1 MFIVLDTGPLGDL
14 VNPYDNPKTRAIQA
28 WMRGHLQKGVRFV
41 LPEIADYEVRR
52 SEILNVLNSPFGPC
66 DSAAALYQLD
76 QLKGVIIYEPLT
88 TPTMQLAAK
97 LWAEKRQGTAK
108 GDPEHHPRLD
118 ADIIITAQA
127 VQQSKT
133 NGSAPV
139 VIATMNLKDFLF
151 SPTPTVTANEWHL
164 I

>member
-14 VNPYDNPKTRAIQA
+14 VNPFDNEKTRAIQA
-28 WMRGHLQKGVRFV
+28 WMNGHLKNGVRFV
-41 LPEIADYEVRR
+41 LPEIADYEIRR
-52 SEILNVLNSPFGPC
+52 SEILNILNSDFGPC
-66 DSAAALYQLD
+66 ASAAALYQLD
-76 QLKGVIIYEPLT
+76 QLKAVIAYEPLT

-97 LWAEKRQGTAK
+97 LWAEKRQGTTK
-108 GDPEHHPRLD
+108 GDPEWHPKLD

-127 VQQSKT
+127 IQKS
-133 NGSAPV
+133 NGHEPV
-139 VIATMNLKDFLF
+139 IIATINLKDFLF

>member
-1 MFIVLDTGPLGDL
+1 MFIVLDTGPLGEL
-14 VNPYDNPKTRAIQA
+14 VNPFDNVKTRAIQA
-28 WMRGHLQKGVRFV
+28 WMRGHLKKGVRFV

-52 SEILNVLNSPFGPC
+52 SEILNVLNSDFGPC
-66 DSAAALYQLD
+66 ASAAALYQLD
-76 QLKGVIIYEPLT
+76 QLKAVITYEPLT

-97 LWAEKRQGTAK
+97 LWAEKRKGTTK

-127 VQQSKT
+127 IRKS
-133 NGSAPV
+133 NGRDPV

-151 SPTPTVTANEWHL
+151 SPTPTVTAEEWRL

>member
-14 VNPYDNPKTRAIQA
+14 VNPFDNPETRAIRS
-28 WMRGHLQKGVRFV
+28 WMRAHLARGVRFL

-52 SEILNVLNSPFGPC
+52 SDILNELNSPFGPC
-66 DSAAALYQLD
+66 PGSAALYLLD
-76 QLKGVIIYEPLT
+76 QLKAVITYEPLT
-88 TPTMQLAAK
+88 TPTMLLAAR
-97 LWAEKRQGTAK
+97 LWAEKRKGTAE
-108 GDPEHHPRLD
+108 GDPERHPKLD

-127 VQQSKT
+127 IQKS
-133 NGSAPV
+133 NGHEPV

>member
-14 VNPYDNPKTRAIQA
+14 VNPYDNPQTRAIQA

-52 SEILNVLNSPFGPC
+52 SEILNVLNSPFGPSE
-66 DSAAALYQLD
+66 SAAALYLLD
-76 QLKGVIIYEPLT
+76 QLKAVIVYEPLT
-88 TPTMQLAAK
+88 TPIIQLAAK
-97 LWAEKRQGTAK
+97 LWAEKRQGTTK
-108 GDPEHHPRLD
+108 GDPEWHPKLD

-127 VQQSKT
+127 IEKSK
-133 NGSAPV
+133 GHEPV
-139 VIATMNLKDFLF
+139 VIATGNLKDFLF
-151 SPTPTVTANEWHL
+151 SPTPTVTAEEWHK